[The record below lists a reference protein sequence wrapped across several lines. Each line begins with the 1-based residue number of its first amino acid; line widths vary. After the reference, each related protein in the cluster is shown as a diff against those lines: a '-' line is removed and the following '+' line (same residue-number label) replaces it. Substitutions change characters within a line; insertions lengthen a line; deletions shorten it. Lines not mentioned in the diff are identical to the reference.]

1 MRDPL
6 AEKLDHALAPGRVE
20 VEHEGRRAVAEVEG
34 ADRFGVQV
42 RSLEVRRA
50 APLPL
55 GEAVG
60 ALPDALRALP
70 ERIVPVE
77 VAPALGGAVLRSD
90 PRDMREREFFEV
102 RTDGTETSL
111 RRLRAGR
118 EGREELPFTLTRDQ
132 LGRIVEGSSAF
143 AVGARARRP

>member
-6 AEKLDHALAPGRVE
+6 AEKLDRALAPGRVE

-55 GEAVG
+55 REAVE

-90 PRDMREREFFEV
+90 RRDIREREFFEV
-102 RTDGTETSL
+102 RTDGTETTL
-111 RRLRAGR
+111 RRVRASR

-132 LGRIVEGSSAF
+132 LGRIVEDVSGD
-143 AVGARARRP
+143 

>member
-6 AEKLDHALAPGRVE
+6 AEKLDRALAPGRVE

-42 RSLEVRRA
+42 RSLVVRRDA
-50 APLPL
+50 RAPL
-55 GEAVG
+55 GAAVEG
-60 ALPDALRALP
+60 LPDALRSLP

-90 PRDMREREFFEV
+90 PRDVRDREFFEV
-102 RTDGTETSL
+102 RTDGEETSL
-111 RRLRAGR
+111 RRLRAGP
-118 EGREELPFTLTRDQ
+118 EGREELPFTLTREQ
-132 LGRIVEGSSAF
+132 LGRIVETTSEP
-143 AVGARARRP
+143 VEDPRRRGP